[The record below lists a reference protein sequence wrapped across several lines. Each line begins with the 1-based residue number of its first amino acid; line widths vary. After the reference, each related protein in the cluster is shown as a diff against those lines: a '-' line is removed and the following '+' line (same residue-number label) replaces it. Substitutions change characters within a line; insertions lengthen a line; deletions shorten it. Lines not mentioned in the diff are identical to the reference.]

1 MATRISKGNPPA
13 SLQLLMDSGWRAFQS
28 MFAEAGYEIY
38 EHLELGSCRD
48 KYWRFEDEGDTDGR
62 RFLLLA

>member
-13 SLQLLMDSGWRAFQS
+13 SLQLLMDSVWRAFQS

-38 EHLELGSCRD
+38 EHRELV
-48 KYWRFEDEGDTDGR
+48 E
-62 RFLLLA
+62 LP